1 MTNKPNLVQLHGIS
15 KKSDELR
22 RIHLLKTT
30 GLTDVISN
38 PLPTHV
44 QRKPSVNLSR
54 EARQSMGKYV
64 ERKKLPGEAKAAEL
78 SVWDRTTYRTGDGD
92 HTAQVPR
99 AGSLRAFSLPSKG
112 NRT

>member
-1 MTNKPNLVQLHGIS
+1 MSIL
-15 KKSDELR
+15 DEIKVNR
-22 RIHLLKTT
+22 APSHMVRHAS
-30 GLTDVISN
+30 LT
-38 PLPTHV
+38 
-44 QRKPSVNLSR
+44 LSR

-64 ERKKLPGEAKAAEL
+64 ERKKLPGEVKSAEL

-99 AGSLRAFSLPSKG
+99 AGSLVAFSLPSRG